1 MLIARSSG
9 RAVYGSAVTF
19 RVVPAAYVLLL
30 RAPAGGRT
38 GADEVLLQLRRGTGW
53 RDGYWA
59 AGAAGHVEEGESV
72 FAAACREAAEEL
84 GVTVAPDALT
94 PVTVM
99 HRTQSNRSPIDERV
113 DFFFTARTWSGQA
126 AGREST
132 KIADLGWF
140 PLDDL
145 PEPVV
150 PHEKVVLDGL
160 RAGGL
165 PAVVAHGF

>member
-1 MLIARSSG
+1 VRFS
-9 RAVYGSAVTF
+9 
-19 RVVPAAYVLLL
+19 VVPAAYVLLL
-30 RAPAGGRT
+30 RAGDRG
-38 GADEVLLQLRRGTGW
+38 DEVLLQLRRGTGFM
-53 RDGYWA
+53 DGHWA

-84 GVTVAPDALT
+84 GVVVAPDALT

-99 HRTQSNRSPIDERV
+99 HRTQRNHSPIDERV
-113 DFFFTARTWSGQA
+113 DFFFTARQWSGRA
-126 AGREST
+126 VGAEPA
-132 KIADLGWF
+132 KIAGLGWY

-150 PHEKVVLDGL
+150 PHERVVLDGL
-160 RAGGL
+160 CAGTL